1 MTTSII
7 IAVCI
12 LMLIAYLFDL
22 STAKTK
28 IPSVILLLLLGWVD
42 AARLLFFRVVTTPDF
57 ESLLPVIGNIGLLL
71 IVLEGSL
78 ELEFD
83 RSKIPLVKK
92 SFYSSIIP
100 IILLTLILTALFS
113 YYGNNDWRA
122 SLLSSIPLCV
132 ISSAIA
138 IPTVRYFDKA
148 SREFVVYES
157 SFSDIIGV
165 LFFNF
170 IIYNEVIDVFS
181 FLDFGKEILVM
192 LVLSF
197 VFTILLAYLLN
208 KIENHVKFT
217 PMIIIIIMI
226 YFISK
231 YLHLPGLLFILI
243 LGLFLGNLERLDSV
257 KWIHKLNPEMLHN
270 EAMRLKEI
278 VIEATFLV
286 RAFFFLLFGFLLE
299 TKEILNLQTLPWSLS
314 IFGLIVLI
322 RFMVLKILKIPIS
335 PVGFIA
341 PRGLI
346 TILLFL
352 SLPASQAIGIV
363 NKSLIVQVI
372 IFTSLFMM
380 VGAIKSGKI
389 DNSSEENIEEQLQG

>member
-12 LMLIAYLFDL
+12 LMLIAYIFDL
-22 STAKTK
+22 SSAKTK
-28 IPSVILLLLLGWVD
+28 IPSVILLLLLGWLM
-42 AARLLFFRVVTTPDF
+42 RQGCYFFNVTTPDF
-57 ESLLPVIGNIGLLL
+57 SSLLPVIGNIGLLL

-92 SFYSSIIP
+92 SFYSAIIP
-100 IILLTLILTALFS
+100 IILLAITMTALFS
-113 YYGNNDWRA
+113 YFGEIDTRIA
-122 SLLSSIPLCV
+122 LMSSIPLCV

-138 IPTVRYFDKA
+138 IPTVRFFDKT
-148 SREFVVYES
+148 SKEFVIYES

-170 IIYNEVIDVFS
+170 MVYNEVIDMFA
-181 FLDFGKEILVM
+181 FLDFGREILVM

-208 KIENHVKFT
+208 KIDSHVKFT
-217 PMIIIIIMI
+217 PIIIIVIMI

-231 YLHLPGLLFILI
+231 HLHLPGLLFILI
-243 LGLFLGNLERLDSV
+243 LGLFLGNLERLASF
-257 KWIHKLNPEMLHN
+257 KWISRLKPEILHN

-299 TKEILNLQTLPWSLS
+299 TSEILNPQTLPWSLS
-314 IFGLIVLI
+314 IFILIVLI
-322 RFMVLKILKIPIS
+322 RVIVLKALKIPVS
-335 PVGFIA
+335 PVAFIA

-352 SLPASQAIGIV
+352 SLPASLSVGIV

-372 IFTSLFMM
+372 IFTALFMM
-380 VGAIKSGKI
+380 IGAMRKSR
-389 DNSSEENIEEQLQG
+389 EVELPTEVHL

>member
-28 IPSVILLLLLGWVD
+28 IPSVILLLLLGW
-42 AARLLFFRVVTTPDF
+42 AMQQGCYLLGVETPDF
-57 ESLLPVIGNIGLLL
+57 ASLLPVIGNIGLLL

-138 IPTVRYFDKA
+138 IPTVRYFDKS

-257 KWIHKLNPEMLHN
+257 KWIDKLKPELLHD

-352 SLPASQAIGIV
+352 SLPASQTIDIV

-372 IFTSLFMM
+372 IFSSLFMM
-380 VGAIKSGKI
+380 IGAMKKPKSELLSDQTI
-389 DNSSEENIEEQLQG
+389 ASELNV

>member
-1 MTTSII
+1 
-7 IAVCI
+7 
-12 LMLIAYLFDL
+12 MLIAYLFDL

-28 IPSVILLLLLGWVD
+28 IPSVILLLLLGW
-42 AARLLFFRVVTTPDF
+42 AMRQGCYLLGVETPDF
-57 ESLLPVIGNIGLLL
+57 ASLLPVIGNIGLLL

-138 IPTVRYFDKA
+138 IPTVRYFDKS

-257 KWIHKLNPEMLHN
+257 KWIDKLKPELLHD

-299 TKEILNLQTLPWSLS
+299 TKEILNLQTPPWSLS

-352 SLPASQAIGIV
+352 SLPASQTIDIV

-372 IFTSLFMM
+372 IFSSLFMM
-380 VGAIKSGKI
+380 IGAMKKPKSELLSDQTI
-389 DNSSEENIEEQLQG
+389 ASELNV

>member
-1 MTTSII
+1 MQQG
-7 IAVCI
+7 C
-12 LMLIAYLFDL
+12 YF
-22 STAKTK
+22 
-28 IPSVILLLLLGWVD
+28 LG
-42 AARLLFFRVVTTPDF
+42 VTTPDF

-138 IPTVRYFDKA
+138 IPTVRYFDKS

-380 VGAIKSGKI
+380 VGAIKSGKS

>member
-1 MTTSII
+1 
-7 IAVCI
+7 
-12 LMLIAYLFDL
+12 MLIAYLFDL

-28 IPSVILLLLLGWVD
+28 IPSVILLLLLGW
-42 AARLLFFRVVTTPDF
+42 AMRQGCYLLGVETPDF
-57 ESLLPVIGNIGLLL
+57 ASLLPVIGNIGLLL

-138 IPTVRYFDKA
+138 IPTVRYFDKS

-257 KWIHKLNPEMLHN
+257 KWIDKLKPELLHD

-352 SLPASQAIGIV
+352 SLPASQTIDIV

-372 IFTSLFMM
+372 IFSSLFMM
-380 VGAIKSGKI
+380 IGAMKKPKSELLSDQTI
-389 DNSSEENIEEQLQG
+389 ASELNV

>member
-1 MTTSII
+1 
-7 IAVCI
+7 
-12 LMLIAYLFDL
+12 MLIAYLFDL

-28 IPSVILLLLLGWVD
+28 IPSVILLLLLGW
-42 AARLLFFRVVTTPDF
+42 AMQQGCYLLGVETPDF
-57 ESLLPVIGNIGLLL
+57 ASLLPVIGNIGLLL

-138 IPTVRYFDKA
+138 IPTVRYFDKS

-257 KWIHKLNPEMLHN
+257 KWIDKLKPELLHD

-352 SLPASQAIGIV
+352 SLPASQTIDIV

-372 IFTSLFMM
+372 IFSSLFMM
-380 VGAIKSGKI
+380 IGAMKKPKSELLSDQTI
-389 DNSSEENIEEQLQG
+389 ASELNV

>member
-22 STAKTK
+22 SSAKTK
-28 IPSVILLLLLGWVD
+28 IPSVILLLLLGWVMQQGCYF
-42 AARLLFFRVVTTPDF
+42 LGVTTPDF

-170 IIYNEVIDVFS
+170 VIYNEVIDVFS